1 MKQGTANQHIVDGAK
16 AVAPKSKSVSLA
28 AVSDLGTHQVRT
40 KSVKLYEGRGYEAP
54 MAGKASH
61 PKGSQGKH

>member
-28 AVSDLGTHQVRT
+28 AVSDLGAHQVRT
-40 KSVKLYEGRGYEAP
+40 KSVKLYDGRGYEAP
-54 MAGKASH
+54 VANRQSH
-61 PKGSQGKH
+61 PRGSQGKH